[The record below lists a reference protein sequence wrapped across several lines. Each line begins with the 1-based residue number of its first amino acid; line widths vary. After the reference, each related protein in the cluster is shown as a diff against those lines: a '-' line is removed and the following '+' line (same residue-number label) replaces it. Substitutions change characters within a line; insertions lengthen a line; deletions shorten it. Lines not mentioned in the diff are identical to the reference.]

1 MVAAIL
7 KLDPNDVLQDH
18 CLSNNDCN
26 PVIKTGLNNRKK
38 TPCFKMNR
46 KKRANIG
53 KERPNQMTQN
63 E

>member
-7 KLDPNDVLQDH
+7 KLDPNAVLQDH

-46 KKRANIG
+46 REPI
-53 KERPNQMTQN
+53 
-63 E
+63 

>member
-7 KLDPNDVLQDH
+7 KLDPNAVLQDH

-38 TPCFKMNR
+38 HLVSK
-46 KKRANIG
+46 
-53 KERPNQMTQN
+53 
-63 E
+63 